1 MAAYGVKFGM
11 FDGFSSPRAIFQ
23 RLYFRPLGIY
33 SIAFPAQ
40 EAEVCRGNTM
50 NPEEQVAGQDK
61 PAPEKADVSGPPT
74 NRPRQGPRR
83 PPFRRG
89 NRGPR
94 GGGSSR
100 PSGGLAKPVEP
111 GAHDR
116 PSASIHQAIEQVEQI
131 RDELK
136 KALDDIHEVLQT
148 LDQVER
154 EKNASEHEIEK
165 LRDSLRMLHREPSY
179 PRPQRPSPPR
189 SSAPPPSAPP
199 ESDESDNNDDEG
211 I

>member
-1 MAAYGVKFGM
+1 LGYFG
-11 FDGFSSPRAIFQ
+11 GFISPRAIFQ
-23 RLYFRPLGIY
+23 RLYLLPLEIY
-33 SIAFPAQ
+33 SIAFPAR
-40 EAEVCRGNTM
+40 EAEVCGGNTM

-61 PAPEKADVSGPPT
+61 PAPEKADVSGSPQ

-111 GAHDR
+111 GSHDR
-116 PSASIHQAIEQVEQI
+116 PSASIHQAIAQVEQI

-148 LDQVER
+148 LEQVER

-179 PRPQRPSPPR
+179 SRPQRNPPSR
-189 SSAPPPSAPP
+189 SSAPPPPTPS
-199 ESDESDNNDDEG
+199 ESDESDNNNDDEG